1 MQLANQKHS
10 HRERDAVEYRDKL
23 MVRAAW
29 QVNEASFL
37 FVFKATKQ
45 QVDGE
50 GTYPLVQNPNA
61 ESGGGCLSFMLGR
74 GDE

>member
-1 MQLANQKHS
+1 
-10 HRERDAVEYRDKL
+10 